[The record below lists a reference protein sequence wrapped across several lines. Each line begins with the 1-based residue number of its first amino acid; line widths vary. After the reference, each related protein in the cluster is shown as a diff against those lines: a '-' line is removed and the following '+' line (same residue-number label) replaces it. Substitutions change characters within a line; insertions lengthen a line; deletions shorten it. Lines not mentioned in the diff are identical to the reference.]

1 MFTGCYSALITP
13 FLDQQLDEVAL
24 RKLVRFQLEQGIHG
38 LVPMGT
44 TGESPCVSEQEHKR
58 VIELVVQETA
68 GQVPVIAGA
77 CSNNPLEAIAY
88 GQYAQRMGAD
98 ALLAVAGYYNR
109 PSQEGLYQHFKMLHD
124 ATDLPIIVYN
134 IPPPTIVDIQP
145 DTMARIAELPRVVG
159 VKDACGDLARIS
171 HERRRI
177 GKPFSYF
184 SGDDMTALAYNASGG
199 AGCISV
205 AANVLPAQC
214 VQLQQLTAAQDFAGA
229 LRLHE
234 QLMPLYAALF
244 VEPNPAG
251 VKFAASLLGLCSA
264 DCRLPMVPLAASTQE
279 QIRQALL
286 SLGALPG

>member
-13 FLDQQLDEVAL
+13 FLNQQLDEVAL
-24 RKLVRFQLEQGIHG
+24 RKLVRFQLDNGIHG

-88 GQYAQRMGAD
+88 AQYAQRIGAD

-134 IPPPTIVDIQP
+134 IPPRTIVDIQP
-145 DTMARIAELPRVVG
+145 DTLARIAELPRVVG

-171 HERRRI
+171 HERSRI
-177 GKPFSYF
+177 SKPFSYF

-199 AGCISV
+199 GGCISV
-205 AANVLPAQC
+205 AANVLPAHC
-214 VQLQQLTAAQDFAGA
+214 VRLQQLTAAQDFAGA

-244 VEPNPAG
+244 VEPSPAG
-251 VKFAASLLGLCSA
+251 IKFAASLLGLCSA
-264 DCRLPMVPLAASTQE
+264 ECRLPMVPLTPNTRDGIS
-279 QIRQALL
+279 QALL
-286 SLGALPG
+286 KLGVALA

>member
-13 FLDQQLDEVAL
+13 FLNQQLDEVAL
-24 RKLVRFQLEQGIHG
+24 RKLVRFQLDNGIHG

-77 CSNNPLEAIAY
+77 CSNNTLEAIAY
-88 GQYAQRMGAD
+88 AQYAQRIGAD

-134 IPPPTIVDIQP
+134 IPPRTIVDIQP
-145 DTMARIAELPRVVG
+145 DTLARIAELPRVVG

-171 HERRRI
+171 HERSRI
-177 GKPFSYF
+177 SKPFSYF

-199 AGCISV
+199 GGCISV
-205 AANVLPAQC
+205 AANVLPAHC
-214 VQLQQLTAAQDFAGA
+214 VRLQQLTTAQDFAAA

-234 QLMPLYAALF
+234 QLMPLYTALF

-251 VKFAASLLGLCSA
+251 IKFAAALLDLCSA
-264 DCRLPMVPLAASTQE
+264 ECRLPMVPLSASTQE

-286 SLGALPG
+286 KLGALAG